1 MGAIHFLYS
10 HYKNENH
17 DIISKD
23 DFQGDNNDKSY
34 INNQNNFLNKKTNRK
49 NDNIEESEIC
59 NNKIVKQSMGIKKND
74 IEDKIEQI
82 YNLTFET
89 NQLIKYLI
97 NNSIPLKNNSINNEY
112 SFKIISPDIRGIILT
127 PPKGIKN
134 IEFVLKIKNDGI
146 KDWPEDKT
154 YFKID
159 KESTGFKTNINDIQ
173 LGYLKVGEEKEFKIE
188 VNVIGDLAVK
198 KYQLALDFYVGD
210 KKCGKQIY
218 INFQVI
224 EDKKVN
230 NSQK

>member
-23 DFQGDNNDKSY
+23 DFQENSKDKSFK
-34 INNQNNFLNKKTNRK
+34 NNQNNFLNKKTNRK

-97 NNSIPLKNNSINNEY
+97 NNSIPLKNNSI
-112 SFKIISPDIRGIILT
+112 K
-127 PPKGIKN
+127 
-134 IEFVLKIKNDGI
+134 
-146 KDWPEDKT
+146 
-154 YFKID
+154 
-159 KESTGFKTNINDIQ
+159 
-173 LGYLKVGEEKEFKIE
+173 
-188 VNVIGDLAVK
+188 
-198 KYQLALDFYVGD
+198 
-210 KKCGKQIY
+210 
-218 INFQVI
+218 
-224 EDKKVN
+224 
-230 NSQK
+230 